1 MIPDSF
7 FTASIDAR
15 RRSRGF
21 APMLSVCL
29 CHATRKLD
37 ERAKKAGDSSGEK
50 VRGKESEISVKHAG
64 HRLAFLVSLSDELDF
79 ADS

>member
-1 MIPDSF
+1 
-7 FTASIDAR
+7 
-15 RRSRGF
+15 
-21 APMLSVCL
+21 
-29 CHATRKLD
+29 LD